1 MKTKASTI
9 TGDIP
14 MKFGTEL
21 AAPLTDIINRSIIF
35 GEYPNSWT
43 LLGDG
48 TLGPI
53 FCPFALLGFNR
64 NVGHG
69 ANFC

>member
-1 MKTKASTI
+1 MLTYPEI
-9 TGDIP
+9 IILVEIDLLQIP
-14 MKFGTEL
+14 NE
-21 AAPLTDIINRSIIF
+21 AHAP
-35 GEYPNSWT
+35 